1 MGITEKITEIEE
13 QMAKTQKNKAT
24 EHHLGILK
32 AKLAKLKREQVS
44 GTGGGKGKSGGGS
57 GGFSVKKAGNAT
69 VVFIGLPS
77 VGKSTLLNAMT
88 GAKSKMAAYAFTTVT
103 CIPGILHYKGA
114 QIQLLD
120 LPGIIAGAKS
130 GVGRGREVLAVARNA
145 DLVLLIVD
153 VFDPH
158 YVSRLKDELE
168 GIGIRLD
175 EPQPD
180 IKIETA
186 VRGGLDIS
194 FTKKQSHLDE
204 RLVTG
209 VVNEY
214 GIFNGTVTIRQDAT
228 VDQLIDVLVGNR
240 KYIPSLVLVNKVDL
254 AQGRKLKDLPFDYI
268 PISAQN
274 SQNLEALKEAIFQK
288 LKLIRIYTKTRFK
301 NVDKDD
307 PMLVKT
313 GTTIGDTCDQIH
325 RDMRSLFKYAQIWGK
340 SAKHPGQKVGLSHV
354 LQDEDIFQ
362 IFKK

>member
-1 MGITEKITEIEE
+1 MGITEKITEIED

-24 EHHLGILK
+24 EHHLGVLK
-32 AKLAKLKREQVS
+32 AKLAKLKREQLS
-44 GTGGGKGKSGGGS
+44 GSSGGKGKGGGT

-153 VFDPH
+153 VFDPD
-158 YVSRLKDELE
+158 YAEKLKGELE

-175 EPQPD
+175 EPPPD
-180 IKIETA
+180 IKIEP
-186 VRGGLDIS
+186 VMRGGLNIA

-204 RLVTG
+204 RLVTS

-214 GIFNGTVTIRQDAT
+214 GIFNGSITIRQDAT

-240 KYIPSLVLVNKVDL
+240 KYIPSLVVVNKVDL
-254 AQGRKLKDLPFDYI
+254 AQKGSLNGLPLDYI

-274 SQNLEALKEAIFQK
+274 AQNLEVLKETIYQK
-288 LKLIRIYTKTRFK
+288 LQLIRIYTKTRFK
-301 NVDKDD
+301 GVDKDD

-313 GTTIGDTCDQIH
+313 GTTIADVCDLIH
-325 RDMRSLFKYAQIWGK
+325 RDLRSLFKYAHIWGK

-354 LQDEDIFQ
+354 FQDEDIFQ
-362 IFKK
+362 IYKK